1 MKKMNKFI
9 VAASLTAGVIGCFGA
24 AFALY
29 KKAESPLNIGIGKV
43 TTHGDS
49 TAVINYSF
57 GDGVTAYKD
66 ETLKNT
72 ISLKDNVISPE
83 INKVY
88 LKVPLQFKYTTED
101 ANFTSQGTTVGRF
114 SVTVDINEKVRTAGD
129 VVVGAKLCGYEKVT
143 ITGDDQQNYDVDT
156 YFTAEKTKNFFDTT
170 FNNETT
176 TKVTKYID
184 TAVDKTSIYCVI
196 SIDMSAAM
204 TDDNYKYYDLVNEL
218 KTGNAFDV
226 SLNWEGYK
234 STLANFDTKLVPNA
248 YVRGDYSDW
257 GIREGYQMV
266 PNIKGRVNIGSDDK
280 NWEWGVEWT
289 YKILKNFSVIKV
301 YDESDTLVNDSGW
314 VYCRGVAAGS
324 GATKEDNG
332 NATLDSTKTYN
343 IYYKRNCKTET
354 GFWVDPGSENVD

>member
-9 VAASLTAGVIGCFGA
+9 VAASLTAGVVGCFGA

-129 VVVGAKLCGYEKVT
+129 VVVGAKLCGYT
-143 ITGDDQQNYDVDT
+143 QNSDGLDT
-156 YFTAEKTKNFFDTT
+156 YFNTVKSGEFFDTT
-170 FNNETT
+170 FNKD
-176 TKVTKYID
+176 TKKAVTKYID

-234 STLANFDTKLVPNA
+234 STLTDFDTKLVPNA

-266 PNIKGRVNIGSDDK
+266 PNIKGRVNIGSDDN

-314 VYCRGVAAGS
+314 VYCRGVKEGS

-332 NATLDSTKTYN
+332 NATLDSTKTYD
-343 IYYKRNCKTET
+343 IYYKRNCQKGT
-354 GFWVDPGSENVD
+354 GFWVDPGSESVD